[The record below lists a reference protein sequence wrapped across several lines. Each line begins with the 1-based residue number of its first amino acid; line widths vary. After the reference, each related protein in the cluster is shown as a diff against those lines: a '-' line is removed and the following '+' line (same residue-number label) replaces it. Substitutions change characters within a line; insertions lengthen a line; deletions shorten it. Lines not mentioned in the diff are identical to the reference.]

1 MILSPSRLLLSVILL
16 LPILAD
22 AYDNV
27 KMLCL
32 VNQERAKHG
41 LHALGLD
48 STLTRAAQQHSNDQ
62 ARMHEMS
69 HDGSDGSSPG
79 DRCQRAGFNW
89 NSVAENVAYG
99 YKDETTCMKE
109 WMQSP
114 GHRANILSPK
124 NTMFGSAVAYGGGTP
139 YYTQDFG
146 NDGHGVRNLPRCGG
160 GYRQGGGGGY
170 KHKQPRRRVVYRQ
183 RQPRRRV
190 VYRHRQPRRRYRVVR
205 HYHRRRH

>member
-1 MILSPSRLLLSVILL
+1 
-16 LPILAD
+16 
-22 AYDNV
+22 
-27 KMLCL
+27 
-32 VNQERAKHG
+32 
-41 LHALGLD
+41 
-48 STLTRAAQQHSNDQ
+48 
-62 ARMHEMS
+62 MS

-79 DRCQRAGFNW
+79 QRCERAGFKW

-114 GHRANILSPK
+114 GHRANILSSK

-160 GYRQGGGGGY
+160 GYKQGGGGGY
-170 KHKQPRRRVVYRQ
+170 K

-190 VYRHRQPRRRYRVVR
+190 VYRKQRPRRRVVYRKTQPRRRYRVVR
-205 HYHRRRH
+205 HYVRHH